1 MADLNQVREGLR
13 EIDIAVHNL
22 WALGKNMV
30 VGWMADDAGLQVCFA
45 PAYRVLSET
54 TDNPHLLDGS
64 RRMESR
70 VFSRTCRVLQVRPLQ
85 LALPFKIGT
94 GPGEVHPDAIDTV
107 IRRYSIVRTGHRA
120 VMLFDIV
127 GFQTAPPI
135 IQLAQFTSL
144 ESSISTAGEIM
155 CEAGLDV
162 ELARSTAGDGF
173 IYVWNRAAGLE
184 ADLRTYLALLMA
196 LTDNALG
203 RQQVGF
209 DSPLVPT
216 LRSGFTVGSHFSYHQ
231 VEANKPRSF
240 EYATGQVT
248 IALARMLQKALTG
261 QILIG
266 VFQRPVESA
275 TGTLDTV
282 LFLARAEALLTRLK
296 GRAVGEHVIKEI
308 RAILSGG
315 TVDKRSHSVVKYAV
329 TDKHGHAHEAFNLRL
344 KVEPEKAALIDL
356 GLAADELAEF
366 DAKPAV
372 YEIPLAGTERPAAQG
387 GAG

>member
-1 MADLNQVREGLR
+1 
-13 EIDIAVHNL
+13 
-22 WALGKNMV
+22 
-30 VGWMADDAGLQVCFA
+30 
-45 PAYRVLSET
+45 
-54 TDNPHLLDGS
+54 
-64 RRMESR
+64 
-70 VFSRTCRVLQVRPLQ
+70 
-85 LALPFKIGT
+85 
-94 GPGEVHPDAIDTV
+94 
-107 IRRYSIVRTGHRA
+107 
-120 VMLFDIV
+120 
-127 GFQTAPPI
+127 
-135 IQLAQFTSL
+135 
-144 ESSISTAGEIM
+144 
-155 CEAGLDV
+155 
-162 ELARSTAGDGF
+162 
-173 IYVWNRAAGLE
+173 
-184 ADLRTYLALLMA
+184 MA

-266 VFQRPVESA
+266 AFQRPVEGA

-315 TVDKRSHSVVKYAV
+315 TVDKSSHSVVKYAV

-344 KVEPEKAALIDL
+344 KVEPEKAPLIEL